1 VDFQTNLHVLS
12 VPVLFAG
19 GRVFRWLVARFKS
32 RRTVLALFI
41 LCLIKAAG
49 HPLEAQVPETNAAPL
64 PHFNVTAYVVEERAL
79 LPTNDWTSLLS
90 KYTGTNVSLDEIVEA
105 ATAAQAGY
113 RNHGCPNVS
122 IAVAKEQIKDGI
134 VTLNVFQTAIPQI
147 VISGVCYYT
156 PTNIAASTLP
166 AVAPVLVPQTA
177 ATAATATKTAAP
189 PPTPPPIVYA
199 TPEQIAAASAA
210 MFQEMTNWDAREKDT
225 RVHVVSTNAGP
236 HFVVEHYDIVGNSVL
251 TPVQMAEILT
261 NIDGAFGTNVSID
274 GVRAVVEQLQKAYRD
289 RGYVTVAVGLPQ
301 QKLTN
306 ATVKVQVTEGWL
318 ASIDVKGN
326 RYFSSNN
333 VMRALP
339 SLQTNILINSPV
351 LQAEL
356 NRANANQ
363 DRQIYPVI
371 GPGPEPGTSQLTLN
385 VKDQLPLH
393 AKAEFNNQSTPGTP
407 PLRLNSSAVYD
418 NLWQMEHQIGV
429 QYGFSPQE
437 YKVGDQWNFF
447 DKPLVAD
454 YSAYYRLP
462 LGNPQSIENTV
473 LSKPGS
479 FGYNEAT
486 RQFQLPPPT
495 GQTELTLYASRATID
510 TGVEN
515 LANRVLFDVPDVRI
529 LSQSTFQQGLTIND
543 TAGFQLSQPLPQF
556 SGIASTLAGG
566 LDYKIYSQ
574 ENSQTN
580 VFTDTEF
587 TENPFHEL
595 IKTTSFIAVPT
606 PTAQQ
611 QINYLPME
619 FSYNAN
625 GKDFIGPFYAGLGM
639 SFNLW
644 FDSSTIYSATNP
656 PGLHGVKSLQ
666 NITGSTESTGHW
678 LIFKPSFS
686 QSIIS
691 AHNWTTSLRA
701 DGQWASEPLISNEQ
715 FGIGG
720 VNSVRGY
727 YEGQAFG
734 DCGWHVSLEEDTPP
748 YIVGMVYDGHPLTVR
763 ASIYM
768 DAADAYLLDP
778 PPGVTSLTK
787 LWGTGVGFDASVGTH
802 WQAQF
807 LFSVPLISNGT
818 ISRYQPFFN
827 FALSAQF

>member
-1 VDFQTNLHVLS
+1 
-12 VPVLFAG
+12 
-19 GRVFRWLVARFKS
+19 
-32 RRTVLALFI
+32 
-41 LCLIKAAG
+41 
-49 HPLEAQVPETNAAPL
+49 
-64 PHFNVTAYVVEERAL
+64 
-79 LPTNDWTSLLS
+79 
-90 KYTGTNVSLDEIVEA
+90 
-105 ATAAQAGY
+105 
-113 RNHGCPNVS
+113 
-122 IAVAKEQIKDGI
+122 
-134 VTLNVFQTAIPQI
+134 
-147 VISGVCYYT
+147 
-156 PTNIAASTLP
+156 
-166 AVAPVLVPQTA
+166 
-177 ATAATATKTAAP
+177 
-189 PPTPPPIVYA
+189 
-199 TPEQIAAASAA
+199 
-210 MFQEMTNWDAREKDT
+210 MFQEMTNWDAKEKDT
-225 RVHVVSTNAGP
+225 RIHVISTNAGP
-236 HFVVEHYDIVGNSVL
+236 RFVVQHYDIMGDSVL
-251 TPVQMAEILT
+251 TPHQLAQILT

-274 GVRAVVEQLQKAYRD
+274 GVRTAVEQLQKAYHD
-289 RGYVTVAVGLPQ
+289 RGYVTIAVGLPQ

-306 ATVKVQVTEGWL
+306 ATVKIQVTEGWL
-318 ASIDVKGN
+318 ADIEVKGN

-339 SLQTNILINSPV
+339 SLHTNILINGPV

-385 VKDQLPLH
+385 VKDQFPFH
-393 AKAEFNNQSTPGTP
+393 AKSEFNNQSTPGTP
-407 PLRLNSSAVYD
+407 ALRLNTSAVYD
-418 NLWQMEHQIGV
+418 NLWQLEHQIGV

-437 YKVGDQWNFF
+437 YKAGDQWNFW

-473 LSKPGS
+473 MSKPGS

-486 RQFQLPPPT
+486 RQFELPPPT
-495 GQTELTLYASRATID
+495 GQTALTLYASRATID
-510 TGVEN
+510 TGIEN
-515 LANRVLFDVPDVRI
+515 LANRVLFDVPQVRI
-529 LSQSTFQQGLTIND
+529 LSQQTFQQGLTIND

-556 SGIASTLAGG
+556 SGIASVLAGG

-574 ENSQTN
+574 KNSQTN
-580 VFTDTEF
+580 IFTDTEF
-587 TENPFHEL
+587 TENPFHQL

-606 PTAQQ
+606 PTADQ

-619 FSYNAN
+619 FSYNAGGN
-625 GKDFIGPFYAGLGM
+625 DPIGPFTAGLGM

-644 FDSSTIYSATNP
+644 FNSSTLYPTNGP
-656 PGLHGVKSLQ
+656 ADLYGVKSLQ
-666 NITGSTESTGHW
+666 NITGSTQSTGHW

-686 QSIIS
+686 QSFIS
-691 AHNWTTSLRA
+691 EHNWTTSFRA

-727 YEGQAFG
+727 FEGQSFG

-748 YIVGMVYDGHPLTVR
+748 HIVGMVYHGQPLTVR

-778 PPGVTSLTK
+778 PAGESALTK

-802 WQAQF
+802 WEAQF